1 MKGVFRNCL
10 LGVVLLVVVS
20 AVSIYMGQM
29 DDAEG
34 VSSGKGILIQGIRR
48 IFSQVGE
55 WSGSGKGEKKAVVV
69 LDAGHG
75 GMDPGKVGVDG
86 QLEKDINLKIIKRLQ
101 VYLEQSDIEVV
112 LTRKGDDGLYG
123 TSDKNKKSTDMK
135 KRIDIINGAKAD
147 VMVSIHQNSYHQPE
161 VAGAQVFYYQNS
173 EEGKRFAQL
182 MQKRFDY
189 CLGDE
194 NKRQAKANGSYY
206 LLSHSKPVSIIVEAG
221 FLSNPKEASLLET
234 EEYQDKIAWTVAM
247 GIVQYINTRKEMGPA
262 S

>member
-75 GMDPGKVGVDG
+75 EM
-86 QLEKDINLKIIKRLQ
+86 R
-101 VYLEQSDIEVV
+101 Y
-112 LTRKGDDGLYG
+112 R
-123 TSDKNKKSTDMK
+123 
-135 KRIDIINGAKAD
+135 
-147 VMVSIHQNSYHQPE
+147 
-161 VAGAQVFYYQNS
+161 
-173 EEGKRFAQL
+173 
-182 MQKRFDY
+182 QK
-189 CLGDE
+189 
-194 NKRQAKANGSYY
+194 
-206 LLSHSKPVSIIVEAG
+206 
-221 FLSNPKEASLLET
+221 
-234 EEYQDKIAWTVAM
+234 
-247 GIVQYINTRKEMGPA
+247 
-262 S
+262 